1 MKLRIKIELLS
12 PLQLGNGQ
20 EDIILDSDAVH
31 DSCGLP
37 YFPAKRFKGLL
48 YESAIEMAEM
58 GQWFTKEEVDALFGH
73 GRTDDAVMRIDNMCL
88 SGAQQLAGEWSYLEK
103 KYPAVFTVKNVW
115 DTYTSVRIQTSIDR
129 DSGTALDGSLHN
141 MRVVEAGLCFEG
153 DILLFTD
160 KESDYRII
168 TYALH
173 NLRYAGAKRTRGC
186 GKIKCSVLSQD

>member
-20 EDIILDSDAVH
+20 EDIILASDAVH

-48 YESAIEMAEM
+48 YESALEMSEI
-58 GQWFTKEEVDALFGH
+58 GHWFTKAEVDTLFGH
-73 GRTDDAVMRIDNMCL
+73 GKTDDALMSIDNMCL
-88 SGAQQLAGEWSYLEK
+88 PEAQRLAGEWAYLEE
-103 KYPAVFTVKNVW
+103 KYPAVFNVRNVW
-115 DTYTSVRIQTSIDR
+115 DTYTSVRIQTSIDKE
-129 DSGTALDGSLHN
+129 SGTALDSSLHN
-141 MRVVEAGLCFEG
+141 MRVVESGMCFEG
-153 DILLFTD
+153 NIILYTD
-160 KESDYRII
+160 KESDYKIV

-186 GKIKCSVLSQD
+186 GRIRCSVLSQE